1 MAARIEDYRLIGDT
15 HAAAL
20 VSRDG
25 SVDWLCLPR
34 FDSPAV
40 FADLLGTDDH
50 GLWRIAPLRAMR
62 PPAAAA
68 STRTAHGSLSPTGPW
83 PKAPSLSPTSCQPVV
98 KTSVDGRT
106 YAVPGS
112 HARWL
117 DTDGPAE
124 TTIGRSE
131 FTVSEGDQH

>member
-50 GLWRIAPLRAMR
+50 GLWRIAPL
-62 PPAAAA
+62 
-68 STRTAHGSLSPTGPW
+68 
-83 PKAPSLSPTSCQPVV
+83 
-98 KTSVDGRT
+98 GR
-106 YAVPGS
+106 
-112 HARWL
+112 
-117 DTDGPAE
+117 
-124 TTIGRSE
+124 
-131 FTVSEGDQH
+131 